1 MLLKIFLLPKL
12 QRGETPL
19 NVLKQSS
26 FTYVTLRDCI
36 NDSLLKGSFPD
47 SLKLGNVTPAY
58 KKDEPT
64 NKENYRP
71 VSVLPLVSKI
81 FGRLIDDQ
89 LNEYLEQYLNS
100 LLGSFREVHSSQ
112 YALFRLLQ
120 EWQNKLDK
128 SGFVGTIFM
137 DLSNAYEYLPH
148 DLLTAKF
155 EADGI
160 RKSVLNLLLGYLS
173 NRKQRTKVNS
183 L

>member
-26 FTYVTLRDCI
+26 FIYVTLRDCI

-81 FGRLIDDQ
+81 FGRLIYDQ

-100 LLGSFREVHSSQ
+100 LLRGFRKAHSTQ
-112 YALFRLLQ
+112 HALFRLLQ
-120 EWQNKLDK
+120 E
-128 SGFVGTIFM
+128 
-137 DLSNAYEYLPH
+137 
-148 DLLTAKF
+148 
-155 EADGI
+155 
-160 RKSVLNLLLGYLS
+160 
-173 NRKQRTKVNS
+173 
-183 L
+183 